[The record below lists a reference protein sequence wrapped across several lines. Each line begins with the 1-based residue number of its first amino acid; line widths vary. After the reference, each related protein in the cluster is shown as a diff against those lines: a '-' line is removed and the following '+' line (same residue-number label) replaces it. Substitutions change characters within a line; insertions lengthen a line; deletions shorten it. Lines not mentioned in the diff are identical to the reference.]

1 MYVCV
6 RVCVCVRAC
15 VCIDAYTHTRARA
28 HTHTHIQHTHN
39 EASTA
44 RGIAFKQLGYSSFF
58 CGATSKEAPHEELP
72 QHVNNSEAAQLHI
85 ACPQHHLR
93 HNQKQN

>member
-6 RVCVCVRAC
+6 RVCVCARAC
-15 VCIDAYTHTRARA
+15 VHRCIHT
-28 HTHTHIQHTHN
+28 HTHTHIHHTHN

-44 RGIAFKQLGYSSFF
+44 RGIACKQLGYSSFF